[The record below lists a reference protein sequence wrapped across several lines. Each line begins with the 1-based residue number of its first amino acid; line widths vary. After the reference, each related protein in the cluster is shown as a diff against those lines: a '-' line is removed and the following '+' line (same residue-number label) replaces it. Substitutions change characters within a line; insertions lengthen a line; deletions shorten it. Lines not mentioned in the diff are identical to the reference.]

1 MRWFLNHISCTE
13 WLMWCCICRC
23 GPSSRSDSYEYS
35 NWQRHSEVETT
46 SCCCHWIYAQLL
58 LCWWNNQGTYM
69 PVSFHRL
76 TTDRFCRVSP
86 VFLTVV
92 ESANFPS
99 FSYAAIGLG
108 CRGLPIMLWE
118 FLFSLSILHLVT
130 LLHSDFFVL
139 FPCLAW
145 DKVCQ
150 CLPVKRFFFS
160 YRCCKA
166 SLLRK
171 PLFVKFKK

>member
-76 TTDRFCRVSP
+76 TTDMFCRVSP

-92 ESANFPS
+92 ESASFRS
-99 FSYAAIGLG
+99 FSYAANRPGLQG
-108 CRGLPIMLWE
+108 ASHNALRIS
-118 FLFSLSILHLVT
+118 LFTLHFAFSYSSPQWLFCPVSL
-130 LLHSDFFVL
+130 
-139 FPCLAW
+139 PCLR
-145 DKVCQ
+145 Q
-150 CLPVKRFFFS
+150 SLPMS
-160 YRCCKA
+160 SC
-166 SLLRK
+166 
-171 PLFVKFKK
+171 